1 MGYVDA
7 IGNPAPGEKWS
18 SGVADGQGAH
28 SNKTAVR
35 TTANTTLGWSECD
48 CPGGDTKWRRG
59 IVLDEHFREIACES
73 EAPLEPPPEPAAAA
87 AHRPADPVAAA
98 SSGPFEWIAV
108 GATSLLGAVL
118 VLLLTRRRRRPA

>member
-1 MGYVDA
+1 MQRRPVATLLLVLTALGANAAARAASQESGDDPIDA
-7 IGNPAPGEKWS
+7 I
-18 SGVADGQGAH
+18 SGTLADRDADRF
-28 SNKTAVR
+28 T
-35 TTANTTLGWSECD
+35 
-48 CPGGDTKWRRG
+48 RRG
-59 IVLDEHFREIACES
+59 VVLDEHFREIACES